1 MIKKGIGRQIVLQYF
16 IVVFVTLFMVEVIFS
31 LAIRVYYYD
40 TIYNHM
46 STHSTWA
53 SDFFQ
58 KFVRLNAERD
68 PDYFTE
74 MLRTFELD
82 NTELMILNRK
92 GDVEASSNAFQ
103 ADKAIQTSDVS
114 QAAAGSVGKWI
125 GRQPSTGEMV
135 MAVSTPLQ
143 VRGENRY
150 IVRFVTSLESV
161 NSNLMKLSLL
171 SSAVCLAVLALVTLF
186 SIGLANSIVRP
197 INNIRAVSAQMAKG
211 KFESRIKGDYRYE
224 LGELA
229 ATLNY
234 MAQEIVRSNQIKDD
248 FISSIS
254 HELRTPL
261 TGIKGWSET
270 LTLGGFDPEETKIGM
285 GIIAKETDRLIGL
298 VEEMLDFS
306 KLQQNEMKLVISRV
320 NLKELLQ
327 ETMLNVWAK
336 AEQKGIQ
343 VKLEDRTMQNIT
355 VIGDGNRLKQVFLN
369 VVDNAIKFS
378 NENSWIH
385 LVVSRTEPEKV
396 LVEVVD
402 TGIGISEEHLNK
414 VKDRFFQVNHQGGGT
429 GLGLAISQQLV
440 ELHHGEMDIHSELGV
455 GTTVS
460 VKLPLAEP
468 EDEELESND
477 AAGESTLSVEER
489 PDNKPGTDGEGE
501 TL

>member
-1 MIKKGIGRQIVLQYF
+1 M
-16 IVVFVTLFMVEVIFS
+16 
-31 LAIRVYYYD
+31 
-40 TIYNHM
+40 
-46 STHSTWA
+46 
-53 SDFFQ
+53 
-58 KFVRLNAERD
+58 NAERD

-82 NTELMILNRK
+82 NTELMILNKK
-92 GDVEASSNAFQ
+92 GEVEASSNAFQ

-150 IVRFVTSLESV
+150 IVRFVTSLEAV
-161 NSNLMKLSLL
+161 NSNLMKLTLL
-171 SSAVCLAVLALVTLF
+171 SGAVCLAVLALVTLF
-186 SIGLANSIVRP
+186 SIGLANSIVKP
-197 INNIRAVSAQMAKG
+197 INNIRAVSAHMAKG
-211 KFESRIKGDYRYE
+211 KFDVRIKGNYRYE

-306 KLQQNEMKLVISRV
+306 KLQQNEMKLVIGRV

-343 VKLEDRTMQNIT
+343 IKLEDRTVQTII
-355 VIGDGNRLKQVFLN
+355 VVGDGNRLKQVFLN
-369 VVDNAIKFS
+369 LVDNAIKFS

-385 LVVSRTEPEKV
+385 LVITRTEPDWV
-396 LVEVVD
+396 LIEVVD
-402 TGIGISEEHLNK
+402 NGIGISDEHLNK

-440 ELHHGEMDIHSELGV
+440 ELHHGEMDIHSELGT

-468 EDEELESND
+468 EEGTEES
-477 AAGESTLSVEER
+477 GEPV
-489 PDNKPGTDGEGE
+489 
-501 TL
+501 